1 MRPLLSSPAH
11 RLLLQ
16 AMALTSLL
24 ALSSNSMAEPA
35 PAVSPAAAATTPAS
49 NQASKPPA
57 TTAPANT
64 TGKTAGTASP
74 AAAGKA
80 ATDAGK
86 PAQPTAQQYQQEIKK
101 GTVRIQQL
109 EKANQDALA
118 RNQELQLG
126 NDNLTVQVQVLQ
138 SERSAQMF
146 LYGAA
151 TLGMGTILGFI
162 LCNFMLGKRN
172 RRW

>member
-1 MRPLLSSPAH
+1 MRRLLSPAH
-11 RLLLQ
+11 SQLLQ
-16 AMALTSLL
+16 AATLTGLL
-24 ALSSNSMAEPA
+24 AFSSNSMAEPA
-35 PAVSPAAAATTPAS
+35 PAVAPATIAAAPAS
-49 NQASKPPA
+49 KPA
-57 TTAPANT
+57 TTAPA
-64 TGKTAGTASP
+64 TAT
-74 AAAGKA
+74 GKA
-80 ATDAGK
+80 AATPATGAKTAADAGK

>member
-1 MRPLLSSPAH
+1 MRRLSFS
-11 RLLLQ
+11 
-16 AMALTSLL
+16 LTSPQLLKAFVFGGLL
-24 ALSSNSMAEPA
+24 AFSSNSMAEPA
-35 PAVSPAAAATTPAS
+35 PAVAPATVTAAPASKPATTTPATTTGKAAAPATGAKTAAD
-49 NQASKPPA
+49 ASKPP
-57 TTAPANT
+57 
-64 TGKTAGTASP
+64 
-74 AAAGKA
+74 
-80 ATDAGK
+80 
-86 PAQPTAQQYQQEIKK
+86 QPTAQQYQQEIKK
-101 GTVRIQQL
+101 GSVRIQQL

-151 TLGMGTILGFI
+151 TLGMGTIIGFI
-162 LCNFMLGKRN
+162 LCSYVLGKRN